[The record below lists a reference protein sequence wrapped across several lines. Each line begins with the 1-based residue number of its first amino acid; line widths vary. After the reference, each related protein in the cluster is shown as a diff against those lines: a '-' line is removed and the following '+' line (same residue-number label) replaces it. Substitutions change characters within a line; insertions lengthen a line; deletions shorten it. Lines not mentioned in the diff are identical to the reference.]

1 MIIPLVSV
9 WQGLFA
15 INNVR
20 ISVYINLLK
29 TLIMFVMV
37 CYGLYN
43 VLFVYSNI
51 FPIAAIL

>member
-1 MIIPLVSV
+1 MRV

-15 INNVR
+15 INNVS

-29 TLIMFVMV
+29 TLIMLVMV

-43 VLFVYSNI
+43 ILFVYSNI
-51 FPIAAIL
+51 SPIAAIL

>member
-15 INNVR
+15 INNVS
-20 ISVYINLLK
+20 ISVYINSLK
-29 TLIMFVMV
+29 TLIMLVVV

-43 VLFVYSNI
+43 ILFVYSNI
-51 FPIAAIL
+51 SPIAAIL